1 MALMTGRRLV
11 LLPVVLAIGLSAE
24 AAAEEASRPDAA
36 PAAPAVAAPHRPWN
50 EVETSWISV
59 RLGMALLED
68 GAFYSQNAPSIQ
80 QVGDIPSEALFRL
93 EDLSL
98 SGEIKW
104 THPWTYEV
112 SGNYKGLDP
121 TDTRGWTFTNI
132 YLSIPLGSFGW
143 VTVGKQKEGVGME
156 MMANARD
163 LPFMEHSTMTTAS
176 TFVASHVAGVRLW
189 GSPMGGR
196 LTWSAGW
203 FNNWLEDGKSFR
215 QSGSIFAG
223 RVTGLAVEED
233 GDRRLLH
240 LGASA
245 VYRESQDGSFR
256 SKSVPEVYE
265 APEFVDTGSFPA
277 NHATSYGAE
286 LAAVEGPVTLSG
298 EVTRTSVS
306 APERGNP
313 DFYGFYV
320 MTSWTITGES
330 RPYRRANG
338 TFGAIS
344 PASPF
349 SFSHGGPGAWE
360 LAARYSSVDLTS
372 GAIQGG
378 RFDRLSGA
386 VSWRPTR
393 QWRLEFNYGYG
404 RLDRS
409 GLAGRTRFYQF
420 RLQFEL

>member
-1 MALMTGRRLV
+1 MTGRRLV
-11 LLPVVLAIGLSAE
+11 LLPVVLEMGLSAGV
-24 AAAEEASRPDAA
+24 AAQEVPRPDPA
-36 PAAPAVAAPHRPWN
+36 PAAPAAATAHRPWN

-68 GAFYSQNAPSIQ
+68 GAFYSQNAASIH
-80 QVGDIPSEALFRL
+80 QVGNIPSEALFRVD
-93 EDLSL
+93 DLSL
-98 SGEIKW
+98 SGEIKLP
-104 THPWTYEV
+104 HPWRYEV

-132 YLSIPLGSFGW
+132 NVSIPLGAFGS

-163 LPFMEHSTMTTAS
+163 LPFMEHSTMTTAA
-176 TFVASHVAGVRLW
+176 TFVGSHVVGVRLF
-189 GSPMGGR
+189 GSPMAGR
-196 LTWSAGW
+196 LTWSVGW
-203 FNNWLEDGKSFR
+203 FNNWLEDGKSAS
-215 QSGSIFAG
+215 QSGNIFAG
-223 RVTGLAVEED
+223 RVTGLAVEEH
-233 GDRRLLH
+233 GGSRLLH

-245 VYRESQDGSFR
+245 VYRESQDGRFR

-265 APEFVDTGSFPA
+265 APDFVDTGSFPA
-277 NHATSYGAE
+277 DHATSYSAE
-286 LAAVEGPVTLSG
+286 LAAAEGLVTLSG

-306 APERGNP
+306 APEKGNP
-313 DFYGFYV
+313 EFYGFYV
-320 MTSWTITGES
+320 MASWTITGER
-330 RPYRRANG
+330 RPYRHATG

-349 SFSHGGPGAWE
+349 SFRHGGSGAWE
-360 LAARYSSVDLTS
+360 LAARYSGVDLTS

-386 VSWRPTR
+386 ISWRPTR
-393 QWRLEFNYGYG
+393 PWRLEFNYGYG
-404 RLDRS
+404 TLDRF
-409 GLAGRTRFYQF
+409 GLRGRTRFYQL